1 MYEEYED
8 EQGCVKWEESMM
20 KPRNRLCFT
29 HYTRSLTLSS
39 FLFRISYSHC
49 RGSSL
54 PVFKSASVL
63 QRTSS
68 PVLGAS
74 PSGLAGTTAGG
85 KGAAASVDAKGKG
98 GGKKRKSEAADK
110 QPKTAVAAAGEDG

>member
-1 MYEEYED
+1 VKTNKGVSNGRED
-8 EQGCVKWEESMM
+8 DETPQQIVFYKIHVISH
-20 KPRNRLCFT
+20 PLFL
-29 HYTRSLTLSS
+29 SL
-39 FLFRISYSHC
+39 SYSHC

-63 QRTSS
+63 HRTSS

-74 PSGLAGTTAGG
+74 PSGLAGTIAGG
-85 KGAAASVDAKGKG
+85 KGAAASLDAKGKG

-110 QPKTAVAAAGEDG
+110 QPKTAGAAAGEDG

>member
-1 MYEEYED
+1 MGSEED
-8 EQGCVKWEESMM
+8 ESPQYIV
-20 KPRNRLCFT
+20 F
-29 HYTRSLTLSS
+29 YTMHALSHSLLLTL
-39 FLFRISYSHC
+39 SYSHC

-110 QPKTAVAAAGEDG
+110 QPRTAVAAAGEDG